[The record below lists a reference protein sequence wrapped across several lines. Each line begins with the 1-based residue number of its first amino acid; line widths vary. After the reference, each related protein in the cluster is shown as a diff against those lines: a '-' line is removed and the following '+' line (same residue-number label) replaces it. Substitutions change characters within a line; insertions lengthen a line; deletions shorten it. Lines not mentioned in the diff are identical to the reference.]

1 MDNKILFYN
10 QFDDDTFFYFTFCIG
25 FNTINITQRGE
36 DKFDMII
43 DGRHF
48 KDLIVQE
55 KIQKKNIQQKIEREN
70 RVIEERKKKEQEYYN
85 RALKYNGMD
94 YYEGKE
100 RVLMNNY
107 GLDNNNNNNKNKKPQ
122 YNYNYYT
129 EHKKDKYN
137 NNNNNNNKN
146 YYTEDN
152 KIINDSDIEQ
162 IKMNIKNSNKHINNQ
177 DMYNNNF
184 NDNNDNEYNP
194 FDDNNNPYPSFS
206 TICRVQKKD
215 GNNNY
220 NNNNNRNNKNNYNNN
235 YRNNNKNNYNNNYN
249 NNNYNNNNNNNNK
262 NYNNNKNNDLMNE
275 LSEVFAKEQNQN
287 FNQNNYNNM
296 NDNND
301 LPTYSQILN
310 IQKKNSNENEGLINY
325 IGNLN
330 KNNPISSVQSCAPVP
345 LNKVNINSNDNY
357 NYKGNDLNPIKEEYD
372 YGFGDNNNNNNQ
384 NNYMNNNVNNNMNN
398 NNFGMPK
405 MNDIDKGSSKRKI
418 YVNNSSYKMPQN
430 TENYDDDDEN
440 PYKDF

>member
-107 GLDNNNNNNKNKKPQ
+107 GLDNNNNNNNNKNKKPQ

-194 FDDNNNPYPSFS
+194 FDDNNNPYPSLS

-215 GNNNY
+215 GNNNNNY

-249 NNNYNNNNNNNNK
+249 NNNYNNNYNNNNK

-275 LSEVFAKEQNQN
+275 LSEVFAKDQNQN
-287 FNQNNYNNM
+287 YNQNNYNNM

-345 LNKVNINSNDNY
+345 LNKVNINPNDNN
-357 NYKGNDLNPIKEEYD
+357 NYKGNDLNPINEEYD

-384 NNYMNNNVNNNMNN
+384 NNYMNN
-398 NNFGMPK
+398 K
-405 MNDIDKGSSKRKI
+405 MNDIDKGSNKRKI